1 MASLLMEKQRRN
13 LPLIPYKEIGK
24 FCGNVSPT
32 LYSIEHHHYMALAT
46 GLSYKVNELDKAD
59 INHS

>member
-1 MASLLMEKQRRN
+1 MEKQRRK

-24 FCGNVSPT
+24 FCGTVAPT
-32 LYSIEHHHYMALAT
+32 LYSIEHHHYMAMAT
-46 GLSYKVNELDKAD
+46 GRSYKVKGANKTD

>member
-1 MASLLMEKQRRN
+1 MEKTSSK

-24 FCGNVSPT
+24 FCGSIAPI

-46 GLSYKVNELDKAD
+46 GRSYKVIKAD
-59 INHS
+59 KTDFDYT